1 MSRRNLS
8 SELTLLATEVD
19 SLQKRQARAE
29 AELAT
34 EREHRTKAEVE
45 RDDLRQQ
52 LTLMRQRAK
61 TAERELA
68 KLADQIEREHH
79 EAEMVNRELHS
90 RLEEAGM
97 SREQLEEALER
108 KQREAAAL
116 EQNIH
121 ELMETCGSRGGGRT
135 RLREA
140 KLGRQDPESANRPP
154 RAQPR
159 RASTLW
165 CRDGAHRG
173 RPTQAGTRGSA
184 WTRTPHPSTDRELRR
199 PIRASTPSRSP
210 RREAPNAGRRCQATR

>member
-61 TAERELA
+61 TSERELA
-68 KLADQIEREHH
+68 KLAVQIEREHH

-121 ELMETCGSRGGGRT
+121 ELMEN
-135 RLREA
+135 LRVAAAEA
-140 KLGRQDPESANRPP
+140 G
-154 RAQPR
+154 
-159 RASTLW
+159 RAS
-165 CRDGAHRG
+165 
-173 RPTQAGTRGSA
+173 
-184 WTRTPHPSTDRELRR
+184 EK
-199 PIRASTPSRSP
+199 RS
-210 RREAPNAGRRCQATR
+210 